1 MKKFYVLC
9 FAALL
14 AFVQVGKAQTYTALF
29 SGNWSDNSIWG
40 VSGIPSN
47 PCTNCTIT
55 INDGVFVTLD
65 ISFKMIGS
73 SQLLIGSAG
82 SFASALVIPTTN
94 ASSISTGHN
103 LILNSQGGG
112 NPTVKIVSALSSL
125 SVTQLPSTTGY
136 YDGVFTQNATDFSY
150 IKIVGVRPIFVSS
163 DGVTL
168 PIPPSVPIFP
178 AYGTSLPNSS
188 FPAPFTLNAN
198 GTLPI
203 FLSSFDAVL
212 NGKVVSLTWTSEI
225 EINSDHYGVERSSD
239 AVTWTNIGTVAA
251 KGNTT
256 SSVHYSFTDQGPNS
270 GVNYYR
276 LKMVD
281 IDGKF
286 KYSEVKVVR
295 LSQVLGYNLFPNPA
309 NNYLNISI
317 GKDMPANGTLR
328 LFNLNGQLMQEK
340 KLTNATGTTVSLQVN
355 TYPAG
360 VYLVR
365 IISDNGKENAFQIVI
380 AR

>member
-1 MKKFYVLC
+1 MKKFYLIC
-9 FAALL
+9 FLVSL
-14 AFVQVGKAQTYTALF
+14 GFTQTLSAQSYNAIF
-29 SGNWSDNSIWG
+29 SGNWSDISIWG
-40 VSGIPSN
+40 PSGHPSN

-65 ISFKMIGS
+65 ISFKMMGG
-73 SQLLIGSAG
+73 SQLLIGSSG

-94 ASSISTGHN
+94 ASNISTGHN

-168 PIPPSVPIFP
+168 PIPPTVPIFP
-178 AYGTSLPNSS
+178 AYGTSLPNST
-188 FPAPFTLNAN
+188 FPAPFILNSN

-239 AVTWTNIGTVAA
+239 AVSWTTIGIVAA

-256 SSVHYSFTDQGPNS
+256 SSVHYSFTDQAPNS

-276 LKMVD
+276 LRMQD

-295 LSQVLGYNLFPNPA
+295 LAQVLGYNLFPNPA

-340 KLTNATGTTVSLQVN
+340 RLINATGTTVSLQVN

-360 VYLVR
+360 VYMVR
-365 IISDNGKENAFQIVI
+365 ITSDNGTEQAFRVMI